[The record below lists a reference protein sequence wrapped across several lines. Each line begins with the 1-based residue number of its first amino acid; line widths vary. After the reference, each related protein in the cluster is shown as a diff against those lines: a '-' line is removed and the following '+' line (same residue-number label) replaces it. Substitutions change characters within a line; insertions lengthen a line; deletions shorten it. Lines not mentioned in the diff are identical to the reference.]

1 MTDLIST
8 PLLDKIHS
16 PKDLRELDES
26 DLPRVCSEI
35 REYVIDSVS
44 RTAGHLASGLAVVEL
59 TTALHYVF
67 NTPDDKIIFD
77 VGHQSYPHKILTGH
91 KEELK
96 TIRKKDGLHAF
107 VYRGET
113 EYDVLTTGHASTS
126 VGSALGLA
134 VANRNRHSEN
144 KVVAVIGDGALSGG
158 AAYEGLNCAGSVKD
172 VDLIVILND
181 NEMSI
186 SENVG
191 SVASYLSSILASPY
205 YVKLINGGKNV
216 LEKLPAIQQLALKA
230 QEHVKGM
237 VMPGTLFEELGF
249 NYIGPIDGHDVN
261 NLVSILHNVK
271 KIGGLQFVHV
281 VTKKGKGYEPAENN
295 PTLYHGVPVFDPDT
309 GEFIKCEN
317 RKVCSFS
324 DNFGKWLCD
333 RAFSDD
339 KLVGITP
346 AMPVGSGMVSFS
358 KEYPQQFFDVGIAE
372 QHAFIFASGL
382 AAGGMHPV
390 IAIYSTFLQRAYDGL
405 IHDLAIQ
412 NLPVVVAIDRGG
424 IVGPD
429 GPTHQGMFDIA
440 FMRCIPNLIIM
451 TPSSLNEQ
459 YLLLNTAYKS
469 MKPCVVRYERA
480 SLEVEE
486 EKIPLSATVEIGRA
500 KVLRQG
506 KKVALC
512 CFGSIVSKLK
522 DLSDRYDLTL
532 VDMRF
537 VKPLDV
543 ELLKELAKT
552 HEAVISI
559 EEGVVQGGIG
569 QEVYF
574 TVKQANEKVRVEL
587 LGLKDEFI
595 MEGSRDELLSEQ
607 GLDAASVEKLLLD
620 IGI

>member
-205 YVKLINGGKNV
+205 YVKLINGGKKV

-574 TVKQANEKVRVEL
+574 TVKQANEKVDTLYRL
-587 LGLKDEFI
+587 LPNGDYAL
-595 MEGSRDELLSEQ
+595 GS
-607 GLDAASVEKLLLD
+607 DAERGRLYCRR
-620 IGI
+620 GHPGNP